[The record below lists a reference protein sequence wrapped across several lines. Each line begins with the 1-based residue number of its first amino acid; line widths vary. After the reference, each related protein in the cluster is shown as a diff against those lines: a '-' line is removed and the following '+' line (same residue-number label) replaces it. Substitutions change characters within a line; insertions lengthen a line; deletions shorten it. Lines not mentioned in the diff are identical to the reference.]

1 MARNR
6 NNKPAPAPAEAAPE
20 AVAPEAAPADP
31 VAGDGAPP
39 VAPEPLTLTLKAK
52 RQVTRYTIT
61 YKGVTYDSPRK
72 AFDAAGLT
80 SYKGSAMRTVLAGK
94 PVGTKVVVEGHEFIY
109 AGAPAK

>member
-1 MARNR
+1 MSRNR
-6 NNKPAPAPAEAAPE
+6 NRTRTPAPADVAPE

-31 VAGDGAPP
+31 VAGDSTPP
-39 VAPEPLTLTLKAK
+39 VAPEPLVVTLKAK

-61 YKGVTYDSPRK
+61 YKGVTYESPRK

-80 SYKGSAMRTVLAGK
+80 QYKGSAMRTVLAGK